1 MNAGCIPRFRIRS
14 IDTKGE
20 NIMKLATK
28 TRTIL
33 ASLAFVA
40 FALTATH
47 SFADE
52 AKVPTTTAEHEAL
65 AKQYKEQAAMYKKTA
80 DEHREMAAV
89 YAKSHPDAKGGA
101 KNPWNEKMKKHC
113 EALAKDADKLAA
125 DAEKAAD
132 FHSLRAK
139 ELAGK

>member
-1 MNAGCIPRFRIRS
+1 
-14 IDTKGE
+14 
-20 NIMKLATK
+20 MKLATK
-28 TRTIL
+28 TRPIL

-65 AKQYKEQAAMYKKTA
+65 AKQYKEQAAQYKKTA

-89 YAKSHPDAKGGA
+89 YAKAHPDAKGGM
-101 KNPWNEKMKKHC
+101 KNSWNEKMKKHC

-132 FHSLRAK
+132 FHTLRAK
-139 ELAGK
+139 ELTGK

>member
-1 MNAGCIPRFRIRS
+1 
-14 IDTKGE
+14 
-20 NIMKLATK
+20 MKLVTT

-33 ASLAFVA
+33 ASLAFAA

-47 SFADE
+47 SYADE
-52 AKVPTTTAEHEAL
+52 GKVPTTTAEHETL
-65 AKQYKEQAAMYKKTA
+65 AKQYKDEAALYKKTA
-80 DEHREMAAV
+80 DEHRAMSAT
-89 YAKSHPDAKGGA
+89 YAKAHQDSKGGM

-113 EALAKDADKLAA
+113 DALAKDADKLAA